1 MNNIAN
7 NMANNIAWPPHLHP
21 VAGIGEDDTES
32 ETGFLVVEVIDNG
45 YFDGLGRLPI

>member
-1 MNNIAN
+1 MNNI
-7 NMANNIAWPPHLHP
+7 ANNIAWPPHLHP

-45 YFDGLGRLPI
+45 YFDGLGRLSV